1 MIKSF
6 RGFALATLS
15 VVILSACGVKDNNQ
29 AANTNG
35 ISIIAGSEIQ
45 NIEPLIKKASDDLG
59 FPISVK
65 YSGTIEGVEAVKTS
79 SDYDVAWFGNSKYF
93 YDTPESAKK
102 IKLSEKIMLSPVIVG
117 VKPESFS
124 KNDLDEKKN
133 YSWSDISSWVTTKKM
148 TYGMSDPSLSNTGY
162 VALMGVVYSTTN
174 KGENISVSDVK
185 KETLQNFFAGQKVTG
200 KSSNWIMDQFNQSN
214 IDFVINYE
222 SVILNNPSKLVAVY
236 PQEGIV
242 TADYQMILV
251 NNDKEKIERYKKL
264 TEYFKKTDI
273 QSQLVNTYKYRSVN
287 GDVMAKQKVFDDSK
301 LLVEMPF
308 NPSVDVSEAILDAYF
323 NTYKKPAKFAFVVDT
338 SGSMGGD
345 RETSLKSVVNNLLTG
360 QVSKYANI
368 RDREEV
374 IVIPF
379 NERPYDAAKFDNKHV
394 TQLNQYVQG
403 LRMDGGTAMFDSV
416 SAAMIELA
424 KDKQVN
430 GDKYRYSVIV
440 FTDGASNQGSNS
452 QEFQSWYQQQGFE
465 KGSIRVFAISF
476 GDADMNQL
484 NQLTSIT
491 GGAVFDGKSSLAK
504 AFRDIRSY
512 Q

>member
-1 MIKSF
+1 
-6 RGFALATLS
+6 
-15 VVILSACGVKDNNQ
+15 
-29 AANTNG
+29 
-35 ISIIAGSEIQ
+35 
-45 NIEPLIKKASDDLG
+45 
-59 FPISVK
+59 
-65 YSGTIEGVEAVKTS
+65 
-79 SDYDVAWFGNSKYF
+79 
-93 YDTPESAKK
+93 
-102 IKLSEKIMLSPVIVG
+102 
-117 VKPESFS
+117 
-124 KNDLDEKKN
+124 
-133 YSWSDISSWVTTKKM
+133 
-148 TYGMSDPSLSNTGY
+148 
-162 VALMGVVYSTTN
+162 
-174 KGENISVSDVK
+174 
-185 KETLQNFFAGQKVTG
+185 
-200 KSSNWIMDQFNQSN
+200 
-214 IDFVINYE
+214 
-222 SVILNNPSKLVAVY
+222 
-236 PQEGIV
+236 
-242 TADYQMILV
+242 MILV
-251 NNDKEKIERYKKL
+251 NADKDKTERYKKL
-264 TEYFKKTDI
+264 TEYFKKVDI

-287 GDVMAKQKVFDDSK
+287 GEVMAKQKVFDDSK

-308 NPSVDVSEAILDAYF
+308 NPSADVSEAILEAYF

-345 RETSLKSVVNNLLTG
+345 RETSLKSAVNNLLTG

-374 IVIPF
+374 IVVPF

-394 TQLNQYVQG
+394 TQINQYVQG

-416 SAAMIELA
+416 SSAMIELA